1 LAPGDT
7 VVLTGAGVSTDSGI
21 PDYRDANGEWKRKR
35 PVEFRD
41 FVNSERTRRRYWARS
56 LIGWPLLERAQP
68 NRAHRGLYEL
78 EARGLISLLIT
89 QNVDGLHQRAG
100 SRNVLDLHGR
110 IDGVVCL
117 ACKRESS
124 RAALQSELALRNP
137 EFAARRATVAPDGD
151 ADLEDR
157 DVDDFRLVD
166 CGACGG
172 ILKPDVVFFG
182 ESVPKARVERA
193 YDAVAKARLF
203 LVIGSSLMV
212 FSGYRFARAA
222 VRSAVPVAIV
232 NQGKTRADAEARLK
246 IEGNA
251 GDVVKGLLDALGSA
265 RALPQTHDERCS

>member
-1 LAPGDT
+1 

-21 PDYRDANGEWKRKR
+21 PDYRDADGEWKRKR

-41 FVNSERTRRRYWARS
+41 FLNSERTRRRYWARS
-56 LIGWPLLERAQP
+56 LHGWPLLERAQP
-68 NRAHRGLYEL
+68 NHAHRGLYEL

-110 IDGVVCL
+110 IDGIVCL
-117 ACKRESS
+117 GCKRESS
-124 RAALQSELALRNP
+124 RAALQTELARRNP
-137 EFAARRATVAPDGD
+137 EFAAWRAAVAPDGD

-157 DVDDFRLVD
+157 DIDDFRLVD

-182 ESVPKARVERA
+182 ENVPKARVERA
-193 YDAVAKARLF
+193 YDAVSKARLF

-222 VRSAVPVAIV
+222 VKNNVPIVIV
-232 NQGKTRADAEARLK
+232 NQGKTRADADAHYKFEA
-246 IEGNA
+246 NA
-251 GDVVKGLLDALGSA
+251 GEALMGIVRTLSS
-265 RALPQTHDERCS
+265 RER